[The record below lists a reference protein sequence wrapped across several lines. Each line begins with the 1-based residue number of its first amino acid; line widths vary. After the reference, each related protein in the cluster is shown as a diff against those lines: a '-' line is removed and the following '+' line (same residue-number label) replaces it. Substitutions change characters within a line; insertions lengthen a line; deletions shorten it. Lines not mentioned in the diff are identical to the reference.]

1 MFSKL
6 IIKIV
11 GVIDKVYL
19 TNKEGFGDHGNA
31 IYNSGFQIYA
41 VFLTISSIGVPNA
54 IAKLVSQKTAT
65 GDNKGA
71 YRIFKVAIILF
82 GLIGFLGSTVLYLS
96 AKIIANKY
104 LQIPEAYLAIAL
116 LSPSVFLVST
126 SSVFRGYFNGKK
138 DLKITAN
145 SRKY

>member
-1 MFSKL
+1 MFSQV

-11 GVIDKVYL
+11 GLIYKIYL

-41 VFLTISSIGVPNA
+41 IFLTISSIGVPNA
-54 IAKLVSQKTAT
+54 IAKLVSQKVAI

-71 YRIFKVAIILF
+71 YRVFKVAIILF
-82 GLIGFLGSTVLYLS
+82 GLIGFIGSTILFLT
-96 AKIIANKY
+96 AKMIANKY
-104 LQIPEAYLAIAL
+104 LQIPEAYLTLVA
-116 LSPSVFLVST
+116 LSPSVFLVSI
-126 SSVFRGYFNGKK
+126 SSVFKGYFNGKK

-145 SRKY
+145 SR